1 MGFRQFFV
9 CCLVASIATSFGVH
23 ASITT
28 PDNDLYLKA
37 HSYLTKR
44 QYTKYHKAIEKLQK
58 HPLLPYLESRWIRRQ
73 FYKTPIQE
81 LDAFLSKYKGQP
93 VAKVLKRHWI
103 KYLARKKKWQ
113 LYLDYWESTKNLS
126 LQCHRVTALNSTNKH
141 FDALLEGQD
150 LWLRGIPLPKA
161 CDSVFANWKRQG
173 YLSQDLIWQRFLK
186 SLENKEYRLAR
197 YLKKK
202 LPNSLQKKAYTVQ
215 KFWRRPYRM
224 FSDKKA
230 LALDVDVRAMILN
243 KAMKYVPEEWLN
255 NQHNNVFNGL
265 DVLQLSSIRHTA
277 IHSVAVKGREHAFD
291 WYELA
296 KKENILTNELE
307 EAFLLGAVKSQNWP
321 LFTHFYK
328 MVSPSLQDDAKW
340 QYWKA
345 RALESLGAP
354 EEQSFKYYQ
363 LASNARDFY
372 GFMACQHL
380 GISAQ
385 MNHDPTYAPASV
397 LQKTRMFEPV
407 KRALAFFELEQIP
420 QARREWQYAVEQ
432 LDDDGKQALALLAGR
447 IDWPDRAILTLAQMR
462 DWHDL
467 QLRFPLAH
475 EDKFETAAKR
485 TRIDKNWIYGVARQ
499 ESAFMYDARSPVGAT
514 GLMQLMPSTAKR
526 VSRGLRLHYS
536 KKKLLDP
543 NYNIRLG
550 SQYLKTLLKR
560 YDGNRVLATAAY
572 NAGPGNVKKW
582 VKRFDG
588 PLDVWIESIPFAETK
603 EYVQKVLAYSTIYS
617 YRLGRLQ
624 PILDQTTLSAWDK
637 EGGIPLKIS
646 QASNRQNNKG

>member
-1 MGFRQFFV
+1 MGFKQFLA
-9 CCLVASIATSFGVH
+9 CCFIGVLNLSF
-23 ASITT
+23 ALPAYSSQ
-28 PDNDLYLKA
+28 DNDLYLKA
-37 HSYLTKR
+37 HSYLSKR
-44 QYTKYHKAIEKLQK
+44 QYSKYHKTVEKLQN
-58 HPLLPYLESRWIRRQ
+58 HPLLPYLESRWIRRH
-73 FYKTPIQE
+73 FYKTPIEQ
-81 LDAFLSKYKGQP
+81 LDRFLKKYEDQP
-93 VAKVLKRHWI
+93 PATVLKRQWV
-103 KYLARKKKWQ
+103 KYLAKKKKWQ
-113 LYLDYWESTKNLS
+113 LYLDYFEPTQNLS
-126 LQCHRVTALNSTNKH
+126 LRCHQVTALTSTNQH
-141 FDALLEGQD
+141 FEALLKGQE
-150 LWLRGIPLPKA
+150 LWLMGVPLPKA
-161 CDSVFANWKRQG
+161 CDSVFKNWKRQG
-173 YLSQDLIWQRFLK
+173 YLSQDLVWQRFLK
-186 SLENKEYRLAR
+186 ALENKKYKLAR
-197 YLKKK
+197 YLKKQ
-202 LPNSLQKKAYTVQ
+202 LPKAMRSKSYTVQ

-224 FSDKKA
+224 FDDPKA
-230 LALDVDVRAMILN
+230 LNLDQDVRAMILT
-243 KAMKYVPEEWLN
+243 KAMKYVPNEWMD
-255 NQHNNVFNGL
+255 NQQHPVFKGL
-265 DVLQLSSIRHTA
+265 DRSQRDTLRDTA
-277 IHSVAVKGREHAFD
+277 IHSVAVKGWGNAFD

-296 KKENILTNELE
+296 KKEKVLDSHLE

-321 LFTHFYK
+321 LYSHFYK
-328 MVSPSLQDDAKW
+328 MASTNLRNDAKW

-345 RALESLGAP
+345 RALESVGAP
-354 EEQSFKYYQ
+354 EEQSFKFYE
-363 LASNARDFY
+363 LASDSRDFY

-385 MNHDPTYAPASV
+385 MNHDPTYAPASI
-397 LQKTRMFEPV
+397 LQRTRMFDPV
-407 KRALAFFELEQIP
+407 KRALAFFELNQIP

-432 LDDDGKQALALLAGR
+432 LDEEGRQALALLAGR
-447 IDWPDRAILTLAQMR
+447 IDWPDRAILTLARLR

-475 EDKFETAAKR
+475 QDKFEKAAKR

-499 ESAFMYDARSPVGAT
+499 ESAFMYDAKSPVGAT

-526 VSRGLRLHYS
+526 VSRGLRLRYS

-560 YDGNRVLATAAY
+560 YEGNRVLATAAY
-572 NAGPGNVKKW
+572 NAGPGNVNKW

-624 PILDQTTLSAWDK
+624 PILDDTTLTAWDN

-646 QASNRQNNKG
+646 QSNNRQNNKG

>member
-1 MGFRQFFV
+1 MV
-9 CCLVASIATSFGVH
+9 
-23 ASITT
+23 
-28 PDNDLYLKA
+28 
-37 HSYLTKR
+37 
-44 QYTKYHKAIEKLQK
+44 
-58 HPLLPYLESRWIRRQ
+58 
-73 FYKTPIQE
+73 
-81 LDAFLSKYKGQP
+81 
-93 VAKVLKRHWI
+93 
-103 KYLARKKKWQ
+103 
-113 LYLDYWESTKNLS
+113 
-126 LQCHRVTALNSTNKH
+126 
-141 FDALLEGQD
+141 
-150 LWLRGIPLPKA
+150 
-161 CDSVFANWKRQG
+161 
-173 YLSQDLIWQRFLK
+173 WQRFLK
-186 SLENKEYRLAR
+186 ALENKKYKLAR
-197 YLKKK
+197 YLKKQ
-202 LPNSLQKKAYTVQ
+202 LPKSLRGKAYTVQ

-224 FSDKKA
+224 FSDTKA
-230 LALDVDVRAMILN
+230 LNLDPDVRSMILN
-243 KAMKYVPEEWLN
+243 KAMKYVPEQWLN
-255 NQHNNVFNGL
+255 NQQHAVFNGL
-265 DVLQLSSIRHTA
+265 DELQLSAIQYTAVHSI
-277 IHSVAVKGREHAFD
+277 AVKGRENAFD

-296 KKENILTNELE
+296 KKENILNEDLE
-307 EAFLLGAVKSQNWP
+307 YAFLLGAVKSQNWP
-321 LFTHFYK
+321 LYTHFYK
-328 MVSPSLQDDAKW
+328 MVSPTLQNKAKW

-345 RALESLGAP
+345 RSLESIGAP
-354 EEQSFKYYQ
+354 EEQTEKYYE
-363 LASNARDFY
+363 LASHSRDYY

-407 KRALAFFELEQIP
+407 KRALAFFELDQIAN
-420 QARREWQYAVEQ
+420 ARREWQYAVEQ
-432 LDDDGKQALALLAGR
+432 LGDDEKQALALLAGR

-475 EDKFETAAKR
+475 EDKFDSAARR

-499 ESAFMYDARSPVGAT
+499 ESAFMHDARSPVGAT

-526 VSRGLRLHYS
+526 VSRGLRLRYS
-536 KKKLLDP
+536 KKKLIDP
-543 NYNIRLG
+543 NYNIKLG
-550 SQYLKTLLKR
+550 SQYMKTLLKR

-624 PILDQTTLSAWDK
+624 PILDDRTLAAWDE

-646 QASNRQNNKG
+646 QANSRQNNKG